1 MQNKIIK
8 SILPTVFT
16 IMVLA
21 IVGNSIQNTVL
32 AQSNSNDTSGNQ
44 TRAEITG
51 GPETTIIN
59 KTTIPAQQTTVTVNE
74 TSSSIDQSA
83 LQPLQNQTL
92 GDVPVDLSG
101 IKNKTVLQPTG
112 EAQTTMLNKTTVP
125 FEQTTVEGINQ
136 TQGQQQQGGQGQQQA
151 NQTGTQQQGN
161 QTGTQ
166 QQSGQGQGQGQQ
178 QANQTGT
185 QQQANQ
191 TGTQQ
196 QSGQGQGQ
204 GQANQ
209 TGTQQQGNQSSGPL
223 EKIGETITG
232 VFK

>member
-1 MQNKIIK
+1 MENSLIK
-8 SILPTVFT
+8 SILPTVFA

-21 IVGNSIQNTVL
+21 IIGNSFQNISL
-32 AQSNSNDTSGNQ
+32 AQSNSNETSGNQ

-51 GPETTIIN
+51 KPETTIIN

-136 TQGQQQQGGQGQQQA
+136 TQGQQQQ
-151 NQTGTQQQGN
+151 
-161 QTGTQ
+161 
-166 QQSGQGQGQGQQ
+166 QSGQGQGQQ